1 MIQSSQGLVCIDIS
15 LLILL
20 HFEINRLLAIFK
32 VHELE
37 ERQKNMQ
44 NSSWMGVTEMHA
56 FGEYQ
61 PRRQLTRQQQR

>member
-1 MIQSSQGLVCIDIS
+1 MIQSTQGLVCIDIS

-44 NSSWMGVTEMHA
+44 NSGVTEMHA

-61 PRRQLTRQQQR
+61 QRRQLTRQQQR